1 MARLI
6 LMLPADHRNLLPP
19 IAAFP
24 EDIIGPELPFE
35 GSVLP
40 PSNVPLVCYPPNR
53 QPHDSLA
60 WPERNGD
67 GPDDHDVN
75 VGGIAPLK
83 GHEIG
88 SGSPHY
94 SATLVRS
101 PEGHFAPAKLVEHA
115 SANHAPAKHAL
126 VGHKGDD
133 GGNGHSGEPSG
144 HHGGEP
150 SGQHGGDLSGQDGG
164 KASAGE
170 GPSASVSGGP
180 TSVDA
185 GQGHAVSDDPLAETD
200 DGSSITV
207 TQLAIVDQDA
217 GILVSGYIGEVVAV
231 VHIDQD
237 LFMDQDVNID
247 FTIDGDGHF
256 NIVLDQAVRIEQ
268 DVQIDLKI
276 WDDNDGVLHVEL
288 YLHDTIEVD
297 QDTDVYMKI
306 SDGPPGGSVEINQDV
321 ELVQNIDIDVD
332 IEDDLEERYLVNVQ
346 VGTLQDA
353 DVDQDAVVG
362 VKDLNGHTDVDL
374 NAIQT
379 AAVEQQTFVHADFV
393 LV

>member
-1 MARLI
+1 M
-6 LMLPADHRNLLPP
+6 
-19 IAAFP
+19 
-24 EDIIGPELPFE
+24 
-35 GSVLP
+35 
-40 PSNVPLVCYPPNR
+40 
-53 QPHDSLA
+53 
-60 WPERNGD
+60 
-67 GPDDHDVN
+67 
-75 VGGIAPLK
+75 
-83 GHEIG
+83 
-88 SGSPHY
+88 
-94 SATLVRS
+94 
-101 PEGHFAPAKLVEHA
+101 
-115 SANHAPAKHAL
+115 
-126 VGHKGDD
+126 
-133 GGNGHSGEPSG
+133 
-144 HHGGEP
+144 
-150 SGQHGGDLSGQDGG
+150 
-164 KASAGE
+164 
-170 GPSASVSGGP
+170 
-180 TSVDA
+180 DA

-321 ELVQNIDIDVD
+321 ELVQ
-332 IEDDLEERYLVNVQ
+332 EYR
-346 VGTLQDA
+346 
-353 DVDQDAVVG
+353 
-362 VKDLNGHTDVDL
+362 H
-374 NAIQT
+374 
-379 AAVEQQTFVHADFV
+379 
-393 LV
+393 